1 MALKKSQKSL
11 KDWTDQ
17 DWSTKSGK
25 KSSETGERY
34 LPKSAIDSLSSQEY
48 AATTKKKREDT
59 KKGKQH
65 SKQPKKIA
73 KKTAQHRYKG
83 GLMQEGKGVSDK
95 ETELFSKFEKAMR
108 EAEAREEAGV
118 DESFSEMYSRLE
130 EETGGEAMM
139 PSYMYDLPSYEDL
152 EDAQEKNEGGLVS
165 DTSPRMKRAREAR
178 EERQALGVPEDT
190 TVQDA
195 AYFAASLAPVTGEAI
210 AAKEAA
216 ESFEQGD
223 YGEAAF
229 LAAGA
234 IPGLGFIPRAAGKA
248 LRKAKVK
255 LGKIPEGGLDASDFA
270 DDEFEDLLKSV
281 SDKDKKRKTKIEAG
295 LEKNRMAKEEMDAFI
310 SRQPTSTEISDAMAR
325 NELPMGTAY
334 DVKDQTTV
342 WAEHWKK
349 ADPLDIGFDEDLFT
363 APASASKT
371 SDYFYNGLSSVE
383 DNFANATFGKGNM
396 DDVFR
401 NKPVEKNTKTS
412 LRLNLNSKIPNV
424 DKGLS
429 KATTV
434 HFDKPSG
441 PVASYVATGTVDD
454 AVFEVNQKG
463 RALISSK
470 VDNKFP
476 AMGVTGKWNPDETVF
491 DAASKRDLVG
501 KYAGEKGDPLDVIE
515 IKFNPFSDH
524 LFKDARTGWAV
535 KSAEK
540 ATTIGDRVFAIGVKY
555 HSKADAPKA
564 LEKVSKTKKGEKIEG
579 TPPPSTV
586 RFPFNKGGFMYGNKE
601 YKKMHGGGHAKK
613 DYSKYKKMN
622 MGGYT
627 GGMTQAMGMNP
638 MFDETEEM
646 PQMNC
651 GGYMGGGM
659 MSADVIVGIDPVS
672 GNEIPLGSDA
682 ENVRDDIPAMLS
694 EDEYV
699 LPADVV
705 KWHGLKHIQEMHDE
719 ASMGLMSMAMDGLV
733 ATGEPA
739 VKSKD
744 AEKVKQEYRTEKGSR
759 KTPEGVEVE
768 LTAYEVED
776 KADLEKEDD
785 SKYKSKVKGN
795 MKEYGKGGLLGY
807 AEGGLVDDE
816 DPDPYGDLLD
826 DGFEF
831 DADMM
836 NAEMLEEVAAEQR
849 ARDKELEPYIREES
863 LTEEDAVDL
872 FDVDEEAGV
881 VDVPDGGLDTTPVSE
896 DEEIS
901 EDKVNKVAAA
911 LLKQANSYG
920 GSGSEG
926 AAFMSGLGNGVKMA
940 ELGKKVGDQLA
951 DYETK
956 SGNNPFGFL
965 RDDKGFFRKRD

>member
-11 KDWTDQ
+11 KDWTSQ
-17 DWSTKSGK
+17 EWGTKSGK
-25 KSSETGERY
+25 KSAETGERY
-34 LPKSAIDSLSSQEY
+34 LPKSAIASLSPQEY
-48 AATTKKKREDT
+48 AASTKKKREDT

-73 KKTAQHRYKG
+73 KKTASHRYSG
-83 GLMQEGKGVSDK
+83 GLMAKGMSDIDKLGQTGKGMSDK
-95 ETELFSKFEKAMR
+95 AKRLLLEDPNDPMMGET
-108 EAEAREEAGV
+108 
-118 DESFSEMYSRLE
+118 FSEMYSRLE
-130 EETGGEAMM
+130 KDTGGAPMM
-139 PSYMYDLPSYEDL
+139 PAYAYEHWSYDEFKDKESSK
-152 EDAQEKNEGGLVS
+152 EKNEGGLMS
-165 DTSPRMKRAREAR
+165 DTSPRMERAREAR
-178 EERQALGVPEDT
+178 EEREELGLPEDT

-223 YGEAAF
+223 YGGAAF

-248 LRKAKVK
+248 LRKAKAK
-255 LGKIPEGGLDASDFA
+255 LGKIPEGGLDASDFS
-270 DDEFEDLLKSV
+270 DDELADLLKSI
-281 SDKDKKRKTKIEAG
+281 SDKDKKRKAKIEAD
-295 LEKNRMAKEEMDAFI
+295 LEKNRMSKEEIDAFI
-310 SRQPTSTEISDAMAR
+310 SRQPTSTEISDAMDR

-334 DVKDQTTV
+334 DVKKQTSV

-371 SDYFYNGLSSVE
+371 DDYFYKGLSRVK

-401 NKPVEKNTKTS
+401 NKPVEKGTKTS

-491 DAASKRDLVG
+491 NAASKRDLVG
-501 KYAGEKGDPLDVIE
+501 RYAGEKGHPTDVIE

-579 TPPPSTV
+579 TAPPSTV
-586 RFPFNKGGFMYGNKE
+586 RFPFNKGGLMKE
-601 YKKMHGGGHAKK
+601 
-613 DYSKYKKMN
+613 
-622 MGGYT
+622 
-627 GGMTQAMGMNP
+627 P
-638 MFDETEEM
+638 EEL
-646 PQMNC
+646 
-651 GGYMGGGM
+651 YHGGM
-659 MSADVIVGIDPVS
+659 MSDCGPMSTTEIVVGFDPES
-672 GNEIPLGSDA
+672 GNEVPLGSSA
-682 ENVRDDIPAMLS
+682 KNVRDDLDAVLS
-694 EDEYV
+694 DGEYV

-705 KWHGLKHIQEMHDE
+705 KWHGLKHIQGMHVE
-719 ASMGLMSMAMDGLV
+719 AEMGLMSMAMDDLV
-733 ATGEPA
+733 PTDYDMDKDE
-739 VKSKD
+739 VKDMKD
-744 AEKVKQEYRTEKGSR
+744 NGGYVLDQKAKPLEAEKVTQEPNTKKGKKI
-759 KTPEGVEVE
+759 KTPDGESITVAAVD
-768 LTAYEVED
+768 TTDTPTKV
-776 KADLEKEDD
+776 KKEDD
-785 SKYKSKVKGN
+785 KYASKVKGN
-795 MKEYGKGGLLGY
+795 LKAFYGGGLMEKKGF
-807 AEGGLVDDE
+807 AEGGNPFALEDNAIMMQQYEDSDEQERLRELEERYAREEDLTASEVDELDSLRNPDRE
-816 DPDPYGDLLD
+816 DSSQDVADSVV
-826 DGFEF
+826 E
-831 DADMM
+831 DAD
-836 NAEMLEEVAAEQR
+836 AEVDVDFDTDLSDTPAQDAEKFK
-849 ARDKELEPYIREES
+849 DLEPN
-863 LTEEDAVDL
+863 
-872 FDVDEEAGV
+872 DVAKA
-881 VDVPDGGLDTTPVSE
+881 LM
-896 DEEIS
+896 
-901 EDKVNKVAAA
+901 KAA
-911 LLKQANSYG
+911 QSYG
-920 GSGSEG
+920 GSEDEYS
-926 AAFMSGLGNGVKMA
+926 AFQTGIAGGMQMFDVGQ
-940 ELGKKVGDQLA
+940 KVGDKLSNFSFEKGG
-951 DYETK
+951 ETVT
-956 SGNNPFGFL
+956 PFAFL
-965 RDDKGFFRKRD
+965 RDDEGFFRRRK